1 MATKKKVLGVDPL
14 SWIKKTEENDY
25 PERENTRTE
34 NKKFNTNKEVPKYE
48 TYEVKLTVRLSEKHL
63 NYLSILEREIMKKR
77 SKENRKERITKNSI
91 IRAMIDAF
99 KNLSIEKT
107 EIATEEELK
116 SRFEKSLKRF

>member
-14 SWIKKTEENDY
+14 SWIKKTEESSYVEAEDRES
-25 PERENTRTE
+25 ERV
-34 NKKFNTNKEVPKYE
+34 KNKEVPKYE

-63 NYLSILEREIMKKR
+63 NYLANLEREIMKKR

-91 IRAMIDAF
+91 IRAMIDTF
-99 KNLSIEKT
+99 KTLTLEKT

-116 SRFEKSLKRF
+116 TRLKESLKRF